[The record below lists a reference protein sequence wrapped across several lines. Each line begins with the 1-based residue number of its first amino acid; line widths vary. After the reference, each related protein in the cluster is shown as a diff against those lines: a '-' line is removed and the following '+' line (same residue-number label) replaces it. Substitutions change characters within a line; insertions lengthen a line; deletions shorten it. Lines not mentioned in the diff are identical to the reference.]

1 MRISD
6 WSSDVCSSDLD
17 VQECLGTGD
26 AHPHR
31 SALRAAVHC
40 RLVVDVALRHRHDL
54 VRSGTP
60 CVIGDEELAFD
71 LDGHRVTPT
80 YASNLAINSAL
91 AVSGTV
97 HITHPPRRLHTRPVP
112 QGPGRRP

>member
-26 AHPHR
+26 AHPHP
-31 SALRAAVHC
+31 SALRAAVLC

-80 YASNLAINSAL
+80 YGSNIAIDSTC
-91 AVSGTV
+91 TV
-97 HITHPPRRLHTRPVP
+97 CGNMSITPAARSFQPRSLTR
-112 QGPGRRP
+112 